1 MKILITGSNGY
12 IGKAVKEHYADH
24 DLTLLHREV
33 CELTD
38 ESQVD
43 SFFDNLE
50 APCCPKSY
58 DAVIHCAAL
67 GGNIIERDKPKVL
80 HDNLKMFLNLHKHK
94 DKFGKLI
101 HFGSGAQ
108 YHEDTYYGLS
118 KRVIADLCKTDDK
131 FFNIIVYGLFDK
143 NEIETRFIK
152 SCINKC
158 KEGKPIIVH
167 KNKKMDFFHM
177 EDLLILIDNIISV
190 DEENKLQWIHATRE
204 YQAVYWEEFDLCSIA
219 RMVIGEMGSGEIILG
234 EPGLDKPYTRTMKY
248 YCEGSLLDRIKQT
261 VGELK

>member
-12 IGKAVKEHYADH
+12 IGKAVKEHYSEH
-24 DLTLLHREV
+24 NLTLLHRAV

-43 SFFDNLE
+43 NFFTE
-50 APCCPKSY
+50 KY
-58 DAVIHCAAL
+58 DVVIHCAAL
-67 GGNIIERDKPKVL
+67 GGNRIERDKPKVL

-118 KRVIADLCKTDDK
+118 KRVIADLCETDDK

-177 EDLLILIDNIISV
+177 EDLLILIDKIISV

-234 EPGLDKPYTRTMKY
+234 EPGLDKPYTRTTRY
-248 YCEGSLLDRIKQT
+248 FCEGSLLDRIKQT